1 MAWGVR
7 RLCPRMHALF
17 AQIHGTTRL
26 QADSARCSITPPSR
40 DPTETQ
46 GLHWGKCRSP
56 WSLHPKR

>member
-1 MAWGVR
+1 
-7 RLCPRMHALF
+7 MHALF

-46 GLHWGKCRSP
+46 GLHWGK
-56 WSLHPKR
+56 WSSLLVSLPKR